1 MISHVITVIVLIS
14 LAMAAAGLYLL
25 PVLVGWARH
34 VPGLAAIAVIDLL
47 LGWTFFG
54 WVAALALALRPV
66 YPAGPLVQ
74 LVQHL
79 PAPPS
84 APGPPAH
91 AGWAGPPGPPPP
103 RPDSP
108 PPLLLPPC
116 PAGPGLPATT
126 AGPQARPGDIPGEG
140 CRG

>member
-1 MISHVITVIVLIS
+1 VISHVLTLFVVTGLG
-14 LAMAAAGLYLL
+14 MAAAGLYLL

-34 VPGLAAIAVIDLL
+34 VPGLAAIAVINIT

-74 LVQHL
+74 FVQHL
-79 PAPPS
+79 PPPS
-84 APGPPAH
+84 PPPSQPSGT

-103 RPDSP
+103 RQDVP
-108 PPLLLPPC
+108 PPLPP
-116 PAGPGLPATT
+116 PRPGTTGLPA
-126 AGPQARPGDIPGEG
+126 AGPRSQSGDLPEDRHG
-140 CRG
+140 